1 MTDTYD
7 SIAEVIA
14 AHGYLADPDDAPR
27 VAHVI
32 RECLVPHITAA
43 LGDGELTTRPQNAEP
58 KAMSDAREL
67 AKRFDTIWEILMD
80 WLNDH
85 PRICQRS
92 SVEDLRSLCDT
103 LVAFA
108 QTVARAAITK
118 AQKGVADVANM
129 DPNRDNVR
137 RAQHGTD

>member
-1 MTDTYD
+1 MTNEEMAKLENALEASEKGWEPMCWHRDILAKAYR
-7 SIAEVIA
+7 EA
-14 AHGYLADPDDAPR
+14 AA
-27 VAHVI
+27 
-32 RECLVPHITAA
+32 
-43 LGDGELTTRPQNAEP
+43 RPQNAEP

-108 QTVARAAITK
+108 QTVARAALHQ
-118 AQKGVADVANM
+118 ALKG
-129 DPNRDNVR
+129 
-137 RAQHGTD
+137 